1 MYYKSKLEPKDK
13 ALSVRIEQLHKDED
27 DTLGHKKVGPM
38 LGTGKN
44 RAKRVMK
51 KYGIEPRKRKKKYFY
66 RGKSDKTFENLANEK
81 EIILS
86 DYPVIFSD
94 MFEFK
99 LTDGSAVRGCF
110 ALQKQ
115 SRQIL
120 SLAFDYWMK
129 ADLVT
134 TTMERIDF
142 KYAGSIWHTDQGKQY
157 GAGITLDKILQKGF
171 IASMSR
177 AGTPTD
183 NGYAER
189 FVGIFKHAV
198 VRKQKYET
206 IGEFL
211 EVAERWI
218 NFYNFRRPHESLGQ
232 ISPVDYAIKNDMQTV
247 PYLSNLFV

>member
-1 MYYKSKLEPKDK
+1 MYYKSKIESKDK
-13 ALSVRIEQLHKDED
+13 ILSVKIEQLHKDED
-27 DTLGHKKVGPM
+27 DTLGHKKIGPM
-38 LGTGKN
+38 LGIGKN
-44 RAKRVMK
+44 KAKRIMK
-51 KYGIEPRKRKKKYFY
+51 KYGIEPRRRKRKYFY
-66 RGKSDKTFENLANEK
+66 RGKSDKTFKNIANEP

-86 DYPVIFSD
+86 DYPIIFSD

-99 LTDGSAVRGCF
+99 LSDQSVVRGCF
-110 ALQKQ
+110 ALHKQ
-115 SRQIL
+115 TRQIL

-134 TTMERIDF
+134 TTIERIDF
-142 KYAGSIWHTDQGKQY
+142 NYEGSIWHTDQGKQY
-157 GAGITLDKILQKGF
+157 GAGITIEKILVKGF

-211 EVAERWI
+211 EIAERWI
-218 NFYNFRRPHESLGQ
+218 NFYNYRRPHESLGQ
-232 ISPVDYAIKNDMQTV
+232 ISPVNFAIKNGMQKV

>member
-1 MYYKSKLEPKDK
+1 
-13 ALSVRIEQLHKDED
+13 
-27 DTLGHKKVGPM
+27 
-38 LGTGKN
+38 
-44 RAKRVMK
+44 MK
-51 KYGIEPRKRKKKYFY
+51 KYGIEPRQRRSKYFY
-66 RGKSDKTFENLANEK
+66 RGKSNKTFENLANEV
-81 EIILS
+81 EVILY

-99 LTDGSAVRGCF
+99 LSDGSVVRGCF

-115 SRQIL
+115 TRQIL

-142 KYAGSIWHTDQGKQY
+142 NYEGSIWHTDQGKQY
-157 GAGITLDKILQKGF
+157 GAEVTLDTILVKGF

-189 FVGIFKHAV
+189 FVGIFKHSV

-206 IGEFL
+206 IGGFL
-211 EVAERWI
+211 KNAEKWI
-218 NFYNFRRPHESLGQ
+218 NFYNYKRPHEGLGQ
-232 ISPVDYAIKNDMQTV
+232 ISPVNFAIQNDMQVV
-247 PYLSNLFV
+247 PILSNLFV

>member
-1 MYYKSKLEPKDK
+1 LYYKSKLESKDK
-13 ALSVRIEQLHKDED
+13 DLSIKIEELHKDED

-38 LGTGKN
+38 LGVGKN

-51 KYGIEPRKRKKKYFY
+51 KYGIEPRKRKSKYFY
-66 RGKSDKTFENLANEK
+66 RGKSDKTFENLANEP
-81 EIILS
+81 EIMIC

-99 LTDGSAVRGCF
+99 LLDGSVVRGCF
-110 ALQKQ
+110 ALHKQ
-115 SRQIL
+115 TRQIL

-142 KYAGSIWHTDQGKQY
+142 KYEGSIWHTDQGKQY
-157 GAGITLDKILQKGF
+157 GAGITLEKILQKGF

-211 EVAERWI
+211 KVAEKWI
-218 NFYNFRRPHESLGQ
+218 NFYNYKRPHEGLGQ
-232 ISPVDYAIKNDMQTV
+232 ISPVNYAIQNCMQVV
-247 PYLSNLFV
+247 PILSNLFV